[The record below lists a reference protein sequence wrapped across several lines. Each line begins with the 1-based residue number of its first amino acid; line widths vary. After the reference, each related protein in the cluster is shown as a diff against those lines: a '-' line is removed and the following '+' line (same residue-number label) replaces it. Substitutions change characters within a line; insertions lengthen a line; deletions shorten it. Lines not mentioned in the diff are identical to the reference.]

1 MKMNDPIL
9 KAIIDKEFKRQQ
21 NNIELIAS
29 ENIVSKDVL
38 EAVGSILTNKYAEG
52 YPEHRYY
59 GGCEFV
65 DQVENLAKV
74 RAEYLFNTDY
84 HINVQPHS
92 GTQAN
97 MEVYSAML
105 DIGDTILSM
114 GLEFGGHLSHSYPA
128 TMSGK
133 LYNGVHYGVNKD
145 TGLIDYDEVRQLA
158 IKHKPK
164 LILAGASAYPRKI
177 NFEAFKAIAD
187 EVGAYFMVDMA
198 HIAGLVATGLH
209 PTPFGLADFVT
220 TTTHKTLRGT
230 RGGMIFCKPE
240 YAKKIDSAVFPKNQG
255 GPLMHVIA
263 GKAVC
268 FLEASQP
275 EFKEYQQNVVNNA
288 KAMAETFINNGLNV
302 ITGGT
307 DNHLLL
313 LDLRNINITGKE
325 AEDLLGMVNI
335 TVNKNAIPYDPEKP
349 NITSGIRIGT
359 PAVTT
364 RGFTEQDCISVANLI
379 TNVLTYKEKSDIINT
394 VRNEVRILTEKY
406 PIYK

>member
-1 MKMNDPIL
+1 MKMNDSIL
-9 KAIIDKEFKRQQ
+9 KAIIDKEFERQQ

-52 YPEHRYY
+52 YPGHRYY

-65 DQVENLAKV
+65 DQVETLAKI
-74 RAEYLFNTDY
+74 RAQYLFNTEY
-84 HINVQPHS
+84 HVNVQPHS

-133 LYNGVHYGVNKD
+133 LYNGVYYGVNKD

-275 EFKEYQQNVVNNA
+275 EFKEYQRNVVNNA
-288 KAMAETFINNGLNV
+288 KAMAKTFINNGLNV

-307 DNHLLL
+307 DNHLIL
-313 LDLRNINITGKE
+313 LDLRNINVTGKE
-325 AEDLLGMVNI
+325 AEDLLDKVNI
-335 TVNKNAIPYDPEKP
+335 TVNKNAIPFDPEKP

-364 RGFTEQDCISVANLI
+364 RGFTKEDCIIVANLI
-379 TNVLTYKEKSDIINT
+379 SNVLTHKENDDIINA

-406 PIYK
+406 PIYE

>member
-1 MKMNDPIL
+1 MKDKIVQE
-9 KAIIDKEFKRQQ
+9 IISKEFERQQ

-52 YPEHRYY
+52 YPGHRYY

-65 DQVENLAKV
+65 DQVETLAKV
-74 RAEYLFNTDY
+74 RAEYLFNTEY
-84 HINVQPHS
+84 HVNVQPHS

-275 EFKEYQQNVVNNA
+275 EFKEYQRNVINNA

-307 DNHLLL
+307 DNHLIL

-325 AEDLLGMVNI
+325 AEDLLAKVNI
-335 TVNKNAIPYDPEKP
+335 TVNKNAIPFDPEKP
-349 NITSGIRIGT
+349 SITSGIRIGT
-359 PAVTT
+359 PAITT
-364 RGFTEQDCISVANLI
+364 RGFTEQDCINVANLI
-379 TNVLTYKEKSDIINT
+379 SNVLTHKENDDIINA

-406 PIYK
+406 PIYE